1 MRASRPLATLTGIA
15 LLGIVLAA
23 CQDQAGGQI
32 TAHSGVRLVESI
44 TNPSVHGCHPFSE
57 GVTHVDNYTQSSIL
71 LYTTPDC
78 TAPPGGTS
86 IYLSMQSSDEV
97 VRSTGLWRSFSI
109 APE

>member
-15 LLGIVLAA
+15 LLGITLAA

-32 TAHSGVRLVESI
+32 TARNGVRLVDSF
-44 TNPSVHGCHPFSE
+44 TNPSVHGCHPFSD
-57 GVTHVDNYTQSSIL
+57 GVTRVENYSQSSIL

-78 TAPPGGTS
+78 TAPPGGTG